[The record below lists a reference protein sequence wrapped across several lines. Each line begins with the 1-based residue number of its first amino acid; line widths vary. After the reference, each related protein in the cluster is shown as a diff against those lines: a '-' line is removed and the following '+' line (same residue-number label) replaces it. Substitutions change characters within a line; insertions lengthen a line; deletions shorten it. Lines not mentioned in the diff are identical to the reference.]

1 VYVSVCVCVCTVVL
15 AVARVEGVVIGGVC
29 VCDNVCLLCDGACFM
44 YDGVCLV
51 LMGICYIMTYL
62 GVCVMECDG
71 VCLVRGVC
79 FIQGLSA
86 RKRASGDEIVHFQRH
101 GASDSYW
108 QFKYD
113 NEPEIWYRRMLNGDR
128 VWQNTEKQKK
138 SKKAHKPAKV
148 YPGGVAHAPM
158 RCRTLPHTK
167 GVLSECGKTE
177 TSMWDV
183 LRLLMEPEQRSVLI
197 DDVMTPYMRFKLHSS
212 LARM

>member
-1 VYVSVCVCVCTVVL
+1 M
-15 AVARVEGVVIGGVC
+15 
-29 VCDNVCLLCDGACFM
+29 M
-44 YDGVCLV
+44 YL
-51 LMGICYIMTYL
+51 
-62 GVCVMECDG
+62 
-71 VCLVRGVC
+71 GVC

-138 SKKAHKPAKV
+138 SEKAHKPAKV
-148 YPGGVAHAPM
+148 YPGHGGGFAHAPM
-158 RCRTLPHTK
+158 RYRTLPHTK

-177 TSMWDV
+177 KSMWDV

-197 DDVMTPYMRFKLHSS
+197 DDVMTPYMRFKLLYSTKAHIGFFRFR
-212 LARM
+212 LDRRDNILHTRAAQTVF